1 MNIKNTKKKSAQ
13 QNHFPCEQCGAELT
27 FSPGTHQLSCAH
39 CGHLNPIQAATTPI
53 HEYDF
58 HSALEQLA
66 QLKKEPT
73 SVISTLNCLSCG
85 AQFTLQENEHAGDCP
100 FCSAPAVIRTDN
112 ARYIHPESLLP
123 FIISEI
129 QAQDIFDQW
138 IASRWF
144 APSALKKKSRRD
156 EKIAGVYLPYWTY
169 DSQTETR
176 YRGMRGIV
184 YYERQMYTTIVK
196 GRAVRRVRNVP
207 KVSWTPVSGHIS
219 QHFDDVLI
227 GATKTLPRII
237 IDNLHPWDLENLIP
251 YTEAYLSGFRSEIY
265 QVGLEQG
272 FTQAQGKM
280 DAAIARS
287 IRRDIGGDQQRIANK
302 HTQHHNTTYKHLLLP
317 VWSAA
322 FKYRRKT
329 YRFVIN
335 GRNGQIQGERPYSW
349 IKITLAIIAVISLLA
364 GTAYYMDQ
372 AEMFSPVEDNR
383 YYDYSPQLDRFDSHF

>member
-1 MNIKNTKKKSAQ
+1 MKIKNTKTTSQ
-13 QNHFPCEQCGAELT
+13 PNHFPCEQCGAELT
-27 FSPGTHQLSCAH
+27 FSPSMNQLSCAH
-39 CGHLNPIQAATTPI
+39 CGHLNPIQASTAPI

-58 HSALEQLA
+58 HSALKQLA
-66 QLKKEPT
+66 QLKKESAT
-73 SVISTLNCLSCG
+73 VISTLNCPSCG
-85 AQFTLQENEHAGDCP
+85 AQFTLKDNEHAGDCP

-112 ARYIHPESLLP
+112 TRYIHPESLLP
-123 FIISEI
+123 FIITDI
-129 QAQDIFDQW
+129 QAQETFDQW
-138 IASRWF
+138 ITSRWF
-144 APSALKKKSRRD
+144 APSALKDKSRRD
-156 EKIAGVYLPYWTY
+156 ENLTGVYLPYWTY
-169 DSQTETR
+169 DSQTETP
-176 YRGMRGIV
+176 YRGMRGII
-184 YYERQMYTTIVK
+184 YYERQVYTAIVK
-196 GRAVRRVRNVP
+196 GRAVRRIRNVQ
-207 KVSWTPVSGHIS
+207 KIRWTPVSGHIS

-280 DAAIARS
+280 DAAITRS
-287 IRRDIGGDQQRIANK
+287 IRRDIGGDRQRIADK

-349 IKITLAIIAVISLLA
+349 IKITLTIVAVIALFIGA
-364 GTAYYMDQ
+364 AYYIDK
-372 AEMFSPVEDNR
+372 AEMFIPVEDKH
-383 YYDYSPQLDRFDSHF
+383 YYNYAPQRDQFDYRF